1 MISIETAFDSL
12 LHESISKKA
21 SDIHLDLH
29 DDINIIFR
37 RHKKQLYKR
46 NDEMGIKLY
55 DFLRYKS
62 NFDLSKG
69 SQPQTGSFT
78 YLVNGKEYFFR
89 FAALETLGRKHGVL
103 RILNI
108 NPIDTFEASMPLKS
122 NRNKLLKSTE
132 GMSGIILFSGAT
144 GSGKSTTMFNFS
156 KAFENKTLFSLE
168 NPIERHYPHLVQ
180 MEVNEARSFSFQ
192 TGVTQL
198 LRHDPDLI
206 ILGEVRSENDLKQC
220 IRCGL
225 SGHLVLASVH
235 SGSIQQTLNRLLDL
249 GANTYDLSESLK
261 AIVHQEMIFNE
272 ADIKI
277 KYVIETTKEIKE
289 RIRAKHDA
297 ERSG

>member
-12 LHESISKKA
+12 LHESISIGA

-29 DDINIIFR
+29 DDIYIIFR
-37 RHKKQLYKR
+37 RHKKQIQKR
-46 NDEMGIKLY
+46 NDDKAIKLY
-55 DFLRYKS
+55 EFLRYKS
-62 NFDLSKG
+62 NFDLSRG

-78 YLVNGKEYFFR
+78 YLINGKDYFFR
-89 FAALETLGRKHGVL
+89 FAALETIGRKHGVL

-108 NPIDTFEASMPLKS
+108 NPVDSFEASMPLKT
-122 NRNKLLKSTE
+122 NRNNLLKASE

-156 KAFENKTLFSLE
+156 KEFENKTLFSLE
-168 NPIERHYPHLVQ
+168 NPIERHYSHLVQ
-180 MEVNEARSFSFQ
+180 MEVNEARSFNFQ

-206 ILGEVRSENDLKQC
+206 ILGEVRSESDLKQC

-249 GANTYDLSESLK
+249 GANIYDLSESLK
-261 AIVHQEMIFNE
+261 AIVHQEMIYSE
-272 ADIKI
+272 EGIKI
-277 KYVIETTKEIKE
+277 KYSIETNKEIKE
-289 RIRAKHDA
+289 RIGTKQDA
-297 ERSG
+297 ERGR